1 MMEQTFVMVK
11 PDGVQ
16 RGLTGK
22 IISVI
27 EEKGYKLV
35 AMKMLSITGEVAAC
49 HYAEHVGKPFYPSLL
64 QYITSGPVVAMVW
77 EGKSAVKGLRNIIG
91 KTNPLEADPG
101 SIRGKYGI
109 DLGRNVIH
117 GSDSPES
124 AQREIAI
131 YFKPEELANYELAL
145 NSWIHE

>member
-1 MMEQTFVMVK
+1 MEQTFVMVK

-22 IISVI
+22 IISTL
-27 EEKGYKLV
+27 EEKGYKLR
-35 AMKMLSITGEVAAC
+35 AIKMLRLSEKMAGK
-49 HYAEHVGKPFYPSLL
+49 HYAEHVEKSFYSSLL

-77 EGKSAVKGLRNIIG
+77 EGKNAVKGARTIIG

-101 SIRGKYGI
+101 SIRGKYAI

-131 YFKPEELANYELAL
+131 YFNPEELVDYSMANDKWIYE
-145 NSWIHE
+145 